1 MKIFIDLD
9 NTLCYTNG
17 SDYNSSEPIQH
28 RINKVNSLK
37 KQGNHIT
44 IWTARGS
51 KSGIDWTELTKKQLS
66 DWNVD
71 YDELLL
77 KKPAYDLYIDDKS
90 FNVDKYWKI
99 ANKNKKVPSRK
110 IEPKI
115 VKKGW
120 GEEIWFVNNSEYC
133 GKILRFNSG
142 KKFSM
147 HFHVEK
153 KETWYIAKG
162 SFLFSWIDTDNGIT
176 YTEKLKLGDIITNE
190 RGSPHQME
198 ALEDSE
204 IFEVSTMHKDED
216 SFRFYKGD

>member
-1 MKIFIDLD
+1 MNIFIDLD
-9 NTLCYTNG
+9 NTLCYTTD
-17 SDYNSSEPIQH
+17 SDYENSTPIQH

-37 KQGNHIT
+37 KEGNYIT

-51 KSGIDWTELTKKQLS
+51 NSGKDWYDLTMKQLTL
-66 DWNVD
+66 WNIHFD
-71 YDELLL
+71 KLLM

-90 FNVDKYWKI
+90 LNVDTFWKI
-99 ANKNKKVPSRK
+99 SNKNISTPSRK
-110 IEPKI
+110 IKSKI

-147 HFHVEK
+147 HYHLEK
-153 KETWYIAKG
+153 KETWYISKG
-162 SFLFSWIDTDNGIT
+162 SFLLSWIDTLNGIT
-176 YTEKLKLGDIITNE
+176 YTEKLTVGDIITNE

-198 ALEDSE
+198 SLEESE
-204 IFEVSTMHKDED
+204 IFEVSTFHKDDD
-216 SFRFYKGD
+216 SYRIYKGD